1 MAILDIKKFND
12 PVLRKECQ
20 EIEKIDEKT
29 KKLIVDM
36 AQTMVENQGI
46 GLAAPQVGISEKVI
60 VVATDLNGER
70 ILELINPKITKKSKE
85 KEIGEEGCLSFPG
98 IYLKINR
105 AKKVEVEG
113 LDINGKKIK
122 LKAEGLLARVFQHE
136 IDHLSGILF
145 FHRLSILEKAKF
157 KLKYPHIRF

>member
-98 IYLKINR
+98 IYIKINR

-145 FHRLSILEKAKF
+145 FHRLSILEKTKF